1 MQTVPLDRAA
11 AVTSV
16 VHEMLPRSIDRRISV
31 AYSACSPSSHCVDCI
46 YSLVP
51 GKLCNLMVHDAEDRT
66 HIWTG
71 TDNLGALELLCSLT
85 PSCALGSPLPRSD
98 RSAIHRT
105 PCVHAF
111 ARFSNIPASQR
122 RVGQCGRESGSCDHR
137 QQLASGVAGRNSALT
152 HQWTHVPAVKLGIL
166 LLECNL

>member
-1 MQTVPLDRAA
+1 VR
-11 AVTSV
+11 V
-16 VHEMLPRSIDRRISV
+16 
-31 AYSACSPSSHCVDCI
+31 CSPSSHCVDCI

-71 TDNLGALELLCSLT
+71 TDNLGALEQLCSLT
-85 PSCALGSPLPRSD
+85 PSCALDSPLPRSD

-152 HQWTHVPAVKLGIL
+152 HSPVDPCSRGQTGNLAVRVQPVTFPGWCDSTHVVIKYRVDKL
-166 LLECNL
+166 LLHL